1 MRFSTL
7 HTSNVEK
14 TSCFTNDKNTD
25 FLKIIY
31 NVPRGTL
38 RTHVQCCLNKK
49 VAEIMAIVFTK
60 SVNSVIIINVRQ

>member
-1 MRFSTL
+1 ML
-7 HTSNVEK
+7 K
-14 TSCFTNDKNTD
+14 ISCFTNDKNTD

-38 RTHVQCCLNKK
+38 RKHIRCYFYKK